1 MTILVSATLKNLD
14 KNNIFEKREKVE
26 LLKNGTNNIW
36 VVIDLKMLIRSL
48 IRFSTHAM
56 MSCRLPDRMIK
67 KQSQSGRPLAVEQ
80 PNILD
85 IGRKK

>member
-1 MTILVSATLKNLD
+1 
-14 KNNIFEKREKVE
+14 
-26 LLKNGTNNIW
+26 
-36 VVIDLKMLIRSL
+36 
-48 IRFSTHAM
+48 M

-85 IGRKK
+85 IGRKKWQILTVSR

>member
-1 MTILVSATLKNLD
+1 MTILVSVTLKNLD

-26 LLKNGTNNIW
+26 LLKNASNNSW
-36 VVIDLKMLIRSL
+36 VFIDLKMLIRSL

-56 MSCRLPDRMIK
+56 MSCRLPDMMIK

>member
-26 LLKNGTNNIW
+26 LLKNATNNTW
-36 VVIDLKMLIRSL
+36 VVIGLKMLIRSL

-56 MSCRLPDRMIK
+56 MSCPLPDRMIK
-67 KQSQSGRPLAVEQ
+67 K
-80 PNILD
+80 
-85 IGRKK
+85 